1 MDAMLMKVAS
11 CLLILSFIA
20 SLSAV
25 DGATECNCDDDE
37 AFWSI
42 DSMLFVQRTSDLFIA
57 LAYFSIPL
65 EIIYFI
71 SRSNFPFKW
80 VLIEFGAFIIFCG
93 LTHFLSFMTYLGQ
106 RTFHILVAILVS
118 KLLTALISVLT
129 AVSLVNLIPML
140 LKVKL
145 RELMLIQKN
154 WDLDQQVGK
163 IKQKEEVGK
172 HVRMLTQEIRKSL
185 DRHTILY
192 TTLVELSKILNLQ
205 NCVIWMPNEN
215 RTEMR
220 LTHDPTRADV
230 SSVYNNMPIP
240 ISDPDVKEIKES
252 NAVKILDVGSKLA
265 AASSRKSCD
274 PETVAAIR
282 IPMLKVSNFRTGTP
296 EIVPRCYAI
305 LVLVLP
311 HGSGRFWSN
320 QEMEIVKAA
329 ANQVAVA
336 LSHAA
341 MIEESQNIS
350 ERLLEQNRAL
360 LKAKQDAL
368 RASDAKSAFQTVMS
382 NRLRRPIHS
391 IMGLISV
398 LQEEKLT
405 DEQKL
410 LVGSMIKTS
419 NVVSALMDDVIVNS
433 MKGNVRFPLEMRH
446 FKLHSLIRE
455 AACLVKCLCA
465 SKGYNITIEVDKS
478 LPNHVMGD
486 ERRFSQVLLYIVGNL
501 LNGTNGGHLTFR
513 VLPAS
518 EDYVSWKTR
527 RSNSSSDR
535 VYTRFEI
542 RTSVSQSQSE
552 IVLCTPTSCSGDV
565 EESLRFSVC
574 RKLVHLMQGDIIV
587 EPNPEGFDQS
597 MVVIVGFQRQPS
609 IPLGMSGYGESS
621 DPTYPHP
628 LLHGEKVLL
637 VDYDDMNRAVTRKML
652 EKLGCIVSVVSSG
665 YECLGAVCSDAS
677 LFQIVVLDLHP
688 PLVDGFEVTRRLRK
702 RGMQDWPL
710 IIGLV
715 ATTDE
720 DVGQKCLQIG
730 MNGIIPKPVLLP
742 GLADELQKVLLQ
754 ARRVMP

>member
-11 CLLILSFIA
+11 CLLLLSFIA
-20 SLSAV
+20 SLSGV

-65 EIIYFI
+65 EIIYFV

-205 NCVIWMPNEN
+205 NCVIWMPDEN

-240 ISDPDVKEIKES
+240 ISDPDVKEIKAS

-311 HGSGRFWSN
+311 CGSGRFWSN
-320 QEMEIVKAA
+320 QEIEIVKAA
-329 ANQVAVA
+329 ADQVVVA

-360 LKAKQDAL
+360 QKAKQDAL

-391 IMGLISV
+391 IMCLISV

-419 NVVSALMDDVIVNS
+419 HAVSTLMDDVIDNS
-433 MKGNVRFPLEMRH
+433 TKADVRFPLEMRH

-465 SKGYNITIEVDKS
+465 AKGYNITIEVDKS

-486 ERRFSQVLLYIVGNL
+486 ERRFFQVFLHIVGNL

-518 EDYVSWKTR
+518 EDYVTWKTR

-542 RTSVSQSQSE
+542 CTSVSQSQSE
-552 IVLCTPTSCSGDV
+552 IELCTPTSCSGDV
-565 EESLRFSVC
+565 EEGLRFSVC

-609 IPLGMSGYGESS
+609 IPVGMSGYGESS

-628 LLHGEKVLL
+628 LLHGVKVLL

-665 YECLGAVCSDAS
+665 YECLGAVCSTAS

-715 ATTDE
+715 ETTDE